1 MDKNYLCI
9 SKFGFRSS
17 LGETPP
23 CKLMAPDACKIRRGC
38 NVLEVPIQVLP
49 LGVPKR
55 GSRTMKIAVPDQN
68 YNDMFSDHP
77 YG

>member
-1 MDKNYLCI
+1 
-9 SKFGFRSS
+9 
-17 LGETPP
+17 
-23 CKLMAPDACKIRRGC
+23 MAPDASKIRRGC

-55 GSRTMKIAVPDQN
+55 GSRTMKISVPDQN